1 MKPYFYKIR
10 DKLTGKFYV
19 GCQYGVKSD
28 PSNFWITYF
37 TSNNYIKSSPKS
49 NFDIIAVVQRND
61 ARIFEKRYLQKCYR
75 LLGREKFLST
85 FINRNIAPGI
95 LNTPETIA
103 KANSDKK
110 RLKNSLAAKKR
121 IAEGSHNFITN
132 PYIPTENQR
141 KLISIRMKGNN
152 YGSLRKLD
160 ENYRRNAAELSKG
173 NTNVRGKHWW
183 NNGKQRKRSIL
194 SPGEEWVKGFTIKQN
209 NEEFEIN

>member
-75 LLGREKFLST
+75 LLGREKF
-85 FINRNIAPGI
+85 
-95 LNTPETIA
+95 
-103 KANSDKK
+103 
-110 RLKNSLAAKKR
+110 
-121 IAEGSHNFITN
+121 
-132 PYIPTENQR
+132 
-141 KLISIRMKGNN
+141 
-152 YGSLRKLD
+152 
-160 ENYRRNAAELSKG
+160 
-173 NTNVRGKHWW
+173 
-183 NNGKQRKRSIL
+183 
-194 SPGEEWVKGFTIKQN
+194 
-209 NEEFEIN
+209 